1 MGRKGASGH
10 SLHFAF
16 RPPPTTF
23 DQASTSSFII
33 LPSINIL
40 INFRSG
46 GGPLNKPSQTLLS
59 CVYPTVDAPHKL
71 TSHNPSASPNHI
83 SLSLSS
89 KAHSSPITRDV
100 EAMADDEI
108 PVNPSFPPSNDLG
121 PSSSGSEPSSV
132 AKQRQGGKG
141 VYDDY
146 DLENSSKNPYQIS
159 NPGRTK
165 LYPVSHLLIST

>member
-1 MGRKGASGH
+1 MATPFT
-10 SLHFAF
+10 SLSDLLQQ
-16 RPPPTTF
+16 TTF

-33 LPSINIL
+33 LPSITIL
-40 INFRSG
+40 SKFISG
-46 GGPLNKPSQTLLS
+46 GGLLDRQSQTLLS

-108 PVNPSFPPSNDLG
+108 PVNHSFPPSNDLG
-121 PSSSGSEPSSV
+121 PSNSESEPSSI

-141 VYDDY
+141 VYDDH
-146 DLENSSKNPYQIS
+146 DLENSSKKNPYQIS

-165 LYPVSHLLIST
+165 LYPVSHLPIST